1 MYRFPIY
8 WFAAIFSWSQPLVH
22 QRAAPMCGNHHGPVL
37 KGSERPGKWW
47 GDPCRA
53 TTATGDREAA
63 RAGKWSSG
71 GPSGTGKAR
80 KDAGHPQCGWDH
92 VRDGSKFSMGA
103 YEWVN
108 NMENYRRIQRN
119 WILAHFSTSCQNC
132 NRFGHEVDKSP
143 PFDTKKFWVIGSFS
157 AGR

>member
-1 MYRFPIY
+1 MGLSLRDLNAQENDEATPVGQRL
-8 WFAAIFSWSQPLVH
+8 QP
-22 QRAAPMCGNHHGPVL
+22 
-37 KGSERPGKWW
+37 E
-47 GDPCRA
+47 
-53 TTATGDREAA
+53 TAKLHVQA
-63 RAGKWSSG
+63 
-71 GPSGTGKAR
+71 SGTGKAR

-132 NRFGHEVDKSP
+132 NLFGHEVDKSP
-143 PFDTKKFWVIGSFS
+143 PFDTKKF
-157 AGR
+157 